1 VKFTFKL
8 EALQNLF
15 WRIYVV
21 IAIVVPL
28 AFLLGFFKPPQEGWL
43 WFILFGGGYI
53 LFIFSLFFYLQSVFS
68 KENISKMAEI
78 SSIAEDLQAEKLASL
93 ETLVSGIAHELNNPI
108 SIILGFS
115 GLLLEKADP
124 GSRAYKDLKAIER
137 QSLNCRQIVE
147 NLLSFSRIRED
158 ARGLVDINQLID
170 RLMLVVGPGLSGQG
184 IHWECS
190 LAYELPSGPG
200 NPQKWQQIILNLVNN
215 AKEAMPSG
223 GHLKIWTAGQNQG
236 KSIEIGFQDSGR
248 GIAEP
253 DISRIFDPFFTTKKE
268 GRGIGLGLSIT
279 YAIISNMGGT
289 ITCHSK
295 IKDAPDQ
302 PQGTTFLITIPVP
315 EGHPLIA

>member
-21 IAIVVPL
+21 IAIIVPV
-28 AFLLGFFKPPQEGWL
+28 AFLLGFFKPQQEGWL

-53 LFIFSLFFYLQSVFS
+53 LFIFFLFFYLQSVFS
-68 KENISKMAEI
+68 QENISKMAEI

-93 ETLVSGIAHELNNPI
+93 ETLVAGIAHELNNPL
-108 SIILGFS
+108 SIILGFTS
-115 GLLLEKADP
+115 LLLEKADP

-158 ARGLVDINQLID
+158 ARGLVDINQVID
-170 RLMLVVGPGLSGQG
+170 RLMMVVGPGLSGQG

-190 LAYELPSGPG
+190 LADELPSGPG

-223 GHLKIWTAGQNQG
+223 GHLKIWTARQNQG

-248 GIAEP
+248 GIAGP
-253 DISRIFDPFFTTKKE
+253 DIGRIFDPFFTTKKE

-279 YAIISNMGGT
+279 YGILSTMGGT

-315 EGHPLIA
+315 EGHPLAA